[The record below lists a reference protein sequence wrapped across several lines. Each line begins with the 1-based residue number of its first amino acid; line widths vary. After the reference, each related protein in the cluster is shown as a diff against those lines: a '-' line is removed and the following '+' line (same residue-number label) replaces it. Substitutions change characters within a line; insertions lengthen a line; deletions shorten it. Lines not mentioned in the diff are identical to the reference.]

1 MMSPYFSPEKT
12 SSAIPKEIVA
22 IHEEIALIDAHN
34 TGHMKEFGQ
43 VRQLDESCK
52 YCQPYLHRG
61 VNSEQLHTDP
71 AKPQT
76 TKHEKPITYSPAT
89 MHAGLERTVDLAG
102 KKGQIV
108 VPRSWAGRRVRVT
121 LI

>member
-1 MMSPYFSPEKT
+1 MSPYFSPEKT

-22 IHEEIALIDAHN
+22 IHEAIALIDAHN
-34 TGHMKEFGQ
+34 TGHMKEYGK

-61 VNSEQLHTDP
+61 VNSEPRHSDLEN
-71 AKPQT
+71 PQVP
-76 TKHEKPITYSPAT
+76 KREEPVTYRPVT